1 MWCFNELSLD
11 KPLEM
16 IAFHLEFILKFILC
30 LFMNNK
36 TTALYSVPS
45 IEDFLFS
52 WLALHLCYFF
62 S

>member
-52 WLALHLCYFF
+52 
-62 S
+62 